1 MTELFAI
8 HLGREALYVA
18 LLVAAPML
26 GLALIV
32 GLIISI
38 LQATTQLH
46 EQTLSFVPKLAAVFG
61 GLAIFGPWMLTKL
74 IEFTKNLFANL
85 SNFVG

>member
-1 MTELFAI
+1 VTELFAI

-46 EQTLSFVPKLAAVFG
+46 EQTLSFVPKLAEHTIITGDRFRLRIFFVFAG
-61 GLAIFGPWMLTKL
+61 KIH
-74 IEFTKNLFANL
+74 IDY
-85 SNFVG
+85 